1 MEFKF
6 RTASPSLQTVASEPT
21 FSNYLVLDRKEGNVE
36 KELWLVP
43 VEANIFKSLERQA
56 DGTDLIT
63 GWYYREAGV
72 PSSYLPK
79 HLVPFLNSEN
89 AKDRYVPITGVAV
102 MLLKEHPDTG
112 EWLVDIGEENRV
124 VLTKDE
130 VAEIGSHQ
138 PYLLAD
144 GPLYRPDGTAWDD
157 IEVGR
162 IIHSTRFA
170 SRWKDQKEN
179 RGKKLDPSEIPQITD
194 EESLA
199 VVAKARE
206 YADRFEMRHFKMAV
220 WREGIKLARKGK
232 SGDASLWDAVLRC
245 LKEELYRI
253 PKEGRLTDANWY
265 YAVPKNYCVYKRPGG
280 SSYVIGFKIDV
291 DDTQIDMATIRKKGF
306 CNWFSP
312 KKCPLICEN
321 DLFETRN
328 HRFVTQDEAWNI
340 LSKFQTTYSA
350 MGCDFSKNGALDFYS
365 AMIRPIEEDFFA
377 NKEQASGEEKI
388 DIDLVD
394 SSVLSSKQQ
403 PDLARFLK
411 ARFLKE
417 CERKAMESH

>member
-63 GWYYREAGV
+63 GWYYREVGV

-79 HLVPFLNSEN
+79 HLVPFINSEN

-328 HRFVTQDEAWNI
+328 HRFVTQDEAWHI

-350 MGCDFSKNGALDFYS
+350 MGCDFSKNGALDFYT
-365 AMIRPIEEDFFA
+365 AMIREIEEDFFA

-388 DIDLVD
+388 DIDVVD

-403 PDLARFLK
+403 SDVARFLK